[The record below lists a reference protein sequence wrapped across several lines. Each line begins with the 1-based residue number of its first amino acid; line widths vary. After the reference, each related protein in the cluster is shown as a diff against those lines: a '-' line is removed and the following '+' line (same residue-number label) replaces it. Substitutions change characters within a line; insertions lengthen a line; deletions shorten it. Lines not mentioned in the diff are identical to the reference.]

1 MGVGAAPKA
10 SGAGLVAPPSVTLR
24 AARVGSGGDQRPLVV
39 VALGGNALLKRGE
52 PLDAASQ
59 QRAARGAAKVIAS
72 IAPRCR
78 LIVTHGNGP
87 QVGLLALWTEAY
99 SRADASDPYPLDIL
113 GAESS
118 GQIGYVIELELD
130 NAIEGRATVA
140 IITRTLVSADDPAF
154 SNPTKFIGPI
164 YEEADAKRLATE
176 RGWVVKADGSHWRR
190 VVPSPEP
197 RAIVQLDAIRGLVEA
212 GFTVVCTGGGGVP
225 VVRDPDGHEQG
236 IEAVIDKDLASS
248 LLATDLGAD
257 VLILATDVDGA
268 YVGWGTPEKR
278 RVLRA
283 TPAGLRGLPFPPGS
297 MGPKVEAVCRF
308 VERTGG
314 RAAIGQ
320 LESIV
325 GLLEGTAGTQVVA
338 AGPELQTEGA

>member
-1 MGVGAAPKA
+1 MGVETTPEAAGARPI
-10 SGAGLVAPPSVTLR
+10 APPVVTLR

-52 PLDAASQ
+52 PLDAGSQ
-59 QRAARGAAKVIAS
+59 QKAARAAAQVIAS

-99 SRADASDPYPLDIL
+99 SRSDGADPYPLDVL

-154 SNPTKFIGPI
+154 GNPTKFIGPI
-164 YEEADAKRLATE
+164 YEEADAKRLAAD
-176 RGWVVKADGSHWRR
+176 RGWVVKPDGAHWRR

-197 RAIVQLDAIRGLVEA
+197 RAIVQLDAVRDLVEA
-212 GFTVVCTGGGGVP
+212 GFTVVCAGGGGVP
-225 VVRDPDGHEQG
+225 VVRDADGREQG
-236 IEAVIDKDLASS
+236 VEAVIDKDLASS

-257 VLILATDVDGA
+257 ILILATDVDGA
-268 YVGWGTPEKR
+268 YTGWGTPEKQR
-278 RVLRA
+278 IEGA
-283 TPAGLRGLPFPPGS
+283 TPARLRELSFPAGS

-320 LESIV
+320 LDSIV
-325 GLLEGTAGTQVVA
+325 GLLEGTAGTQVVSE
-338 AGPELQTEGA
+338 GPEH